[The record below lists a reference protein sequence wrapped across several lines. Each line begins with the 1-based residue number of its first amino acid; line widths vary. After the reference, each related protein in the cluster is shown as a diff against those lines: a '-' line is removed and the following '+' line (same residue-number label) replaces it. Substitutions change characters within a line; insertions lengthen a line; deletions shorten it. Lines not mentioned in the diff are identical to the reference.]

1 MKSWKAVVVFAVI
14 FNATVFVF
22 YMINSW
28 LVGYGFFKAHG
39 LALYEHDFLVYGEQ
53 KLCFRHEGDA
63 KAIIS
68 PGNIEY
74 INNNTCLSGLPYG
87 NFTVSISAGDKKIW
101 FAAERRSG
109 SSAQMPNRIEIAA
122 QAAAEYNIPVEIRI
136 KNNLG
141 RGRVFLVTIYDGNSS
156 LKSFFAR
163 LMPGEEKT
171 FAETLRLGQGSH
183 ALKAAL
189 DTGESAIAIVDVKQN
204 NAYRLA
210 DAIAPFGAALIFAP
224 CLLLLRKKHK
234 GFGLF
239 AYSMLLSLS
248 MLVLFSA
255 FIDIAMPFPDALL
268 LLLMLTTVI
277 GFVV

>member
-1 MKSWKAVVVFAVI
+1 M
-14 FNATVFVF
+14 
-22 YMINSW
+22 
-28 LVGYGFFKAHG
+28 
-39 LALYEHDFLVYGEQ
+39 
-53 KLCFRHEGDA
+53 
-63 KAIIS
+63 
-68 PGNIEY
+68 
-74 INNNTCLSGLPYG
+74 
-87 NFTVSISAGDKKIW
+87 
-101 FAAERRSG
+101 
-109 SSAQMPNRIEIAA
+109 
-122 QAAAEYNIPVEIRI
+122 
-136 KNNLG
+136 
-141 RGRVFLVTIYDGNSS
+141 FLVTIYDGNSS

-204 NAYRLA
+204 NAYRLSH
-210 DAIAPFGAALIFAP
+210 AIAPFGAAFILAP
-224 CLLLLRKKHK
+224 WLLLLRKKHK